1 MAAALTNFLTVG
13 QVAEHFRVAPWKVGR
28 LFERGLLP
36 SPTKVGPYRVVAES
50 DLAAV
55 ECALRRGGYL
65 PEAVPECQG

>member
-1 MAAALTNFLTVG
+1 MSAALTNFLTVG

-55 ECALRRGGYL
+55 EDALRRGGYL
-65 PEAVPECQG
+65 KDGPAEGQG